1 MQLERKNL
9 SIQSSLIV
17 ANSPECLFT
26 IIQLQNGGDRIHLW
40 MDDDSSLRRK
50 TGWYFGRLLVRRYCR
65 AIFLQMS
72 QRALTNNHIT
82 CSKRIAAAIV
92 NRHANMT
99 PDRRPNLTPFLM
111 SYGLVP
117 VVHRRDP
124 RP

>member
-82 CSKRIAAAIV
+82 CSKRIAAA
-92 NRHANMT
+92 MT
-99 PDRRPNLTPFLM
+99 VLPGQSDSRGQFSTFHWC
-111 SYGLVP
+111 GLKN
-117 VVHRRDP
+117 
-124 RP
+124 